1 MGMSDQNQP
10 TLTEF
15 VDRATLEALAESFR
29 ALTGCEARFCD
40 SEGRCITGSA
50 AHRGSSSTRSGAG
63 RQRSNS
69 ATVAI
74 AEIPEAKAL
83 DVAPFEAGIE
93 VHGVCVGKVQVLGV
107 SESSDAAR
115 FVRDLAA
122 TIAQLCHHAQQLR
135 RRVDELAALYEVSA
149 MLSGNAALQDVLD
162 MATRQLVD
170 AMELKACSLRLLDP
184 DTGELK
190 VASVANLSERYLSKG
205 PVRVRGSSIDQ
216 AALSGETVYVE
227 DMRTDP
233 RTVYKKNAK
242 EEGLISAL
250 VTRVASR
257 GKAIGVLRAYKG
269 ERHRFSPFEVS
280 LLEAIAAQVGA
291 VIANARLM
299 LDARKKEHL
308 ARQVKLAAEVQRRM
322 IPARPPQSEHYQFGC
337 DYQPSQELGGDFY
350 DFIRFDNGD
359 IGAVVADVVGKGV
372 PASLMMASARST
384 LRSNARRVTD
394 MGEIIQSVNRRLY
407 HDTLPGEFATAFYV
421 ELAADGRLL
430 KYCNAGHEPM
440 LLLRRGRIR
449 ELDAGGLALGIDPN
463 ETYAT
468 AEEALEPGDLMLM
481 FTDGL
486 LEARNFDG
494 EAYGRARI
502 HESFLRQASAG
513 DAPPVDVIAKQIFW
527 DMRRFVGF
535 APVEDD
541 VTLVVVRVI

>member
-1 MGMSDQNQP
+1 MSDQDHP

-15 VDRATLEALAESFR
+15 VDRAALEALAESFR
-29 ALTGCEARFCD
+29 ALTGHEVRFCD
-40 SEGRCITGSA
+40 STGHCITGAETPPRSSTELSA
-50 AHRGSSSTRSGAG
+50 AGRSRSVSTGTAVVDVSDAR
-63 RQRSNS
+63 
-69 ATVAI
+69 
-74 AEIPEAKAL
+74 AL
-83 DVAPFEAGIE
+83 DNASFEAVID
-93 VHGVCVGKVQVLGV
+93 VQGVCVGKVQVSGV
-107 SESSDAAR
+107 TDSSDAAR

-190 VASVANLSERYLSKG
+190 IASVANLSERYLAKG

-216 AALSGETVYVE
+216 AALSGETVHVE

-257 GKAIGVLRAYKG
+257 GKAIGALRAYKG
-269 ERHRFSPFEVS
+269 TPHRFSPFEVS
-280 LLEAIAAQVGA
+280 LLEAIAAQLGA
-291 VIANARLM
+291 VIANAQLM

-322 IPARPPQSEHYQFGC
+322 IPAYSPQTDRYQFGC

-394 MGEIIQSVNRRLY
+394 MGEIIKSVNRRLF

-440 LLLRRGRIR
+440 LLLRGGRIR

-502 HESFLRQASAG
+502 HESFLRQASAE

>member
-1 MGMSDQNQP
+1 MSDQDHP

-29 ALTGCEARFCD
+29 ALTGHEVRFCD
-40 SEGRCITGSA
+40 STGHCITGAETPHRSSTELSA
-50 AHRGSSSTRSGAG
+50 AGRSRSVSTGTAVVGVSDAR
-63 RQRSNS
+63 
-69 ATVAI
+69 
-74 AEIPEAKAL
+74 AL
-83 DVAPFEAGIE
+83 DNASFEAVID
-93 VHGVCVGKVQVLGV
+93 VQGVCVGKVQVSGV
-107 SESSDAAR
+107 TDSSDAAR

-190 VASVANLSERYLSKG
+190 IASVANLSERYLSKG

-216 AALSGETVYVE
+216 AALSGETVHVE

-257 GKAIGVLRAYKG
+257 GKAIGALRAYKG
-269 ERHRFSPFEVS
+269 TPHRFSPFEVS
-280 LLEAIAAQVGA
+280 LLEAIAAQLGA
-291 VIANARLM
+291 VIANAQLM

-322 IPARPPQSEHYQFGC
+322 IPAYSPQTDRYQFGC

-394 MGEIIQSVNRRLY
+394 MGEIIKSVNRRLF

-440 LLLRRGRIR
+440 LLLRGGRIR

>member
-1 MGMSDQNQP
+1 MSDQDHP

-15 VDRATLEALAESFR
+15 VDRAALEALAESFR
-29 ALTGCEARFCD
+29 ALTGHEVRFCD
-40 SEGRCITGSA
+40 STGHCITGAETPPRSSTELSA
-50 AHRGSSSTRSGAG
+50 AGRSRSVSTGTAVVDVSDAR
-63 RQRSNS
+63 
-69 ATVAI
+69 
-74 AEIPEAKAL
+74 AL
-83 DVAPFEAGIE
+83 DNASFEAVID
-93 VHGVCVGKVQVLGV
+93 VQGVCVGKVQVAGV
-107 SESSDAAR
+107 TDSSDAAR

-122 TIAQLCHHAQQLR
+122 TIEQLCHHAQQLR

-190 VASVANLSERYLSKG
+190 IASVANLSERYLSKG

-216 AALSGETVYVE
+216 AALSGETVHVE

-257 GKAIGVLRAYKG
+257 GKAIGALRAYKG
-269 ERHRFSPFEVS
+269 TPHRFSPFEVS
-280 LLEAIAAQVGA
+280 LLEAIAAQLGA

-322 IPARPPQSEHYQFGC
+322 IPAYSPQTDRYQFGC

-394 MGEIIQSVNRRLY
+394 MGEIIKSVNRRLF

-440 LLLRRGRIR
+440 LLLRGGRIR

>member
-1 MGMSDQNQP
+1 MSDQNHP

-29 ALTGCEARFCD
+29 ALTGHEVRFCD
-40 SEGRCITGSA
+40 STGHCITGAETPPRSSTEFSA
-50 AHRGSSSTRSGAG
+50 AGRSRSVSTGTA
-63 RQRSNS
+63 
-69 ATVAI
+69 VADVSD
-74 AEIPEAKAL
+74 AKVL
-83 DVAPFEAGIE
+83 DNASFEAVID
-93 VHGVCVGKVQVLGV
+93 VQGVCVGKVQVSGV
-107 SESSDAAR
+107 TDSSDAAR

-190 VASVANLSERYLSKG
+190 IASVANLSERYLSKG

-216 AALSGETVYVE
+216 AALSGETVHVE

-257 GKAIGVLRAYKG
+257 GKAIGALRAYKG
-269 ERHRFSPFEVS
+269 TPHRFSPFEVS
-280 LLEAIAAQVGA
+280 LLEAIAAQLGA
-291 VIANARLM
+291 VIANAQLM

-322 IPARPPQSEHYQFGC
+322 IPAYSPQTDRYQFGC

-394 MGEIIQSVNRRLY
+394 MGEIIKSVNRRLF

-440 LLLRRGRIR
+440 LLLRGGRIR

-502 HESFLRQASAG
+502 HESFLRQASAE

>member
-1 MGMSDQNQP
+1 MSDQNHP

-29 ALTGCEARFCD
+29 ALTGHEARFCD
-40 SEGRCITGSA
+40 STGHCITGAETPPRSSTELSA
-50 AHRGSSSTRSGAG
+50 AGRSRSVSTGTA
-63 RQRSNS
+63 
-69 ATVAI
+69 VADVSD
-74 AEIPEAKAL
+74 AKAL
-83 DVAPFEAGIE
+83 DDVPFEAVID
-93 VHGVCVGKVQVLGV
+93 VQGVCVGKVRV
-107 SESSDAAR
+107 SDVTDSSDAAR

-170 AMELKACSLRLLDP
+170 AMGLKACSLRLLDP

-190 VASVANLSERYLSKG
+190 IASVANLSERYLAKG

-216 AALSGETVYVE
+216 AALSGETVHVE

-257 GKAIGVLRAYKG
+257 GKAIGALRAYKG
-269 ERHRFSPFEVS
+269 TRHRFSPFEVS
-280 LLEAIAAQVGA
+280 LLEAIAAQLGA
-291 VIANARLM
+291 VIANAQLM

-308 ARQVKLAAEVQRRM
+308 GRQVKLAAEVQRRM
-322 IPARPPQSEHYQFGC
+322 IPAHPPRSERYQFGC

-440 LLLRRGRIR
+440 LLLRGGRIR

-486 LEARNFDG
+486 PEARNFDG

-502 HESFLRQASAG
+502 HESFLRQANAG